1 MGLWQ
6 TETETI
12 TKRPKPKPIYWII
25 ENVDS
30 FTMQSNLILK
40 YSFLHLMIE
49 GWNGKHK
56 SNSNSKAFPLPQPK
70 FIYWIPFECE
80 KVSIHFKRKDNYW
93 HLMWLVLCLCAGV
106 LPSKSQYLISFPRIH
121 FNQSNW
127 ILF

>member
-1 MGLWQ
+1 MGLWE

-56 SNSNSKAFPLPQPK
+56 SNSNSKAFPLPQTEIHLLNSIWMRK
-70 FIYWIPFECE
+70 SVDPFQ
-80 KVSIHFKRKDNYW
+80 
-93 HLMWLVLCLCAGV
+93 A
-106 LPSKSQYLISFPRIH
+106 
-121 FNQSNW
+121 
-127 ILF
+127 